1 MKLDLTKE
9 EAQVLINL
17 INVAVKA
24 AGLEAAEAGVH
35 FSKMIQ
41 AAAKA
46 EDDAASNVVELQQVA
61 D

>member
-1 MKLDLTKE
+1 MKIDLTKD

-24 AGLEAAEAGVH
+24 AGLEAAEAGLH

-46 EDDAASNVVELQQVA
+46 EEDAAANVVELPQA
-61 D
+61 AK

>member
-46 EDDAASNVVELQQVA
+46 EDEPAEPVAELQQA
-61 D
+61 AE

>member
-9 EAQVLINL
+9 EAQVLVNL

-46 EDDAASNVVELQQVA
+46 EDDAASNVVELQQA
-61 D
+61 AE